1 MAKRSLLTGSWKMM
15 NFSGGVHG
23 NVDRVFQTSLPAA
36 WAALMC
42 PFTWNGR
49 RTSVSFSVLTPR
61 LVTRLALADGYVHFD
76 VRMEESGRVVSPEHW
91 IVAFTHRKAKPRYT
105 TGLLSMHIIPEE
117 KVPEG
122 YQALPQEVDP
132 LGRGPREYL
141 EFELLLRAEA
151 PELHI
156 TAGPVRENPSTG
168 HRESMRIDLGR
179 SVRQIFKDN
188 FEIQGKKLM
197 RSRWFICLETLRLV
211 ANCNNLDCRG
221 LDDLAA
227 PPVQWARDPGPGPPS
242 ATVHLQ
248 ERFRWRKG

>member
-1 MAKRSLLTGSWKMM
+1 MIRYGSTVTTLLTGSWKMM
-15 NFSGGVHG
+15 NFSGVP
-23 NVDRVFQTSLPAA
+23 NIVARSLGCTDVPIH
-36 WAALMC
+36 LER
-42 PFTWNGR
+42 PKE
-49 RTSVSFSVLTPR
+49 TSVSFSVLTPR

-197 RSRWFICLETLRLV
+197 R
-211 ANCNNLDCRG
+211 
-221 LDDLAA
+221 
-227 PPVQWARDPGPGPPS
+227 
-242 ATVHLQ
+242 
-248 ERFRWRKG
+248 